1 MGLGIY
7 PPFIMLGNSKNSE
20 MIMKSALIQSTEK
33 TGENASL

>member
-1 MGLGIY
+1 MGLDIY